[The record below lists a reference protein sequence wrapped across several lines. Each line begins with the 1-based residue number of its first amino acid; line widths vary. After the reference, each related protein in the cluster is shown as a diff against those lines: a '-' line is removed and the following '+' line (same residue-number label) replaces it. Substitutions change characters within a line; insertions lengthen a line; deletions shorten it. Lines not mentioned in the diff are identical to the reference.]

1 MYITN
6 YRSPIARILKR
17 KKRRNQ
23 SEVSLPVDFDRAQRD
38 YWCQVRQSEAF
49 DIGNASIP
57 SNMCGMITGL
67 FPIDCIR
74 ERGYPYHVLVNLYAK
89 VGLHRYNML
98 KVTKKSLLKF
108 NMLQNLM
115 SSFYMTLLVQVDEQN
130 INHLE
135 FTCFIARLRDEV
147 ITKKPLIPHFH
158 GDAVD
163 DGFFKGELPDWP
175 SDDALNDGKR
185 FYSVKKSEWQANY
198 WISMYLE
205 LGRLSQL
212 EILEV
217 AIETGVENVEPPNE
231 RLKAKLQGITKTN
244 IHLVTPCTY
253 KPPEK
258 LQKDI
263 LHKKMK
269 T

>member
-98 KVTKKSLLKF
+98 K
-108 NMLQNLM
+108 
-115 SSFYMTLLVQVDEQN
+115 
-130 INHLE
+130 
-135 FTCFIARLRDEV
+135 
-147 ITKKPLIPHFH
+147 KPLIPHFH

-185 FYSVKKSEWQANY
+185 FYS
-198 WISMYLE
+198 
-205 LGRLSQL
+205 GRLSQL

-244 IHLVTPCTY
+244 IHLVTPCY
-253 KPPEK
+253 PMKRKKSE
-258 LQKDI
+258 DI
-263 LHKKMK
+263 
-269 T
+269 

>member
-108 NMLQNLM
+108 NMLQNL
-115 SSFYMTLLVQVDEQN
+115 
-130 INHLE
+130 I
-135 FTCFIARLRDEV
+135 LRDEM

-185 FYSVKKSEWQANY
+185 FYSVRLFKSEWQANY

-205 LGRLSQL
+205 LVICAHDRM
-212 EILEV
+212 I
-217 AIETGVENVEPPNE
+217 
-231 RLKAKLQGITKTN
+231 
-244 IHLVTPCTY
+244 
-253 KPPEK
+253 
-258 LQKDI
+258 
-263 LHKKMK
+263 
-269 T
+269 